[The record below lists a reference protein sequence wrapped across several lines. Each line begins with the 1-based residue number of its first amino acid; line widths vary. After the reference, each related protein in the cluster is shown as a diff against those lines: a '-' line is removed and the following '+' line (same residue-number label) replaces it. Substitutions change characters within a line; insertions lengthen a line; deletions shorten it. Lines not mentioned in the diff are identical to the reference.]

1 MIAKRDL
8 KAVGYVRVSTDE
20 QAKEGVSLDMQEARI
35 RAFCEAKDWQLLRLY
50 RDEGVSGK
58 NLDRP
63 SIQTLIHD
71 LKSNG
76 VDVVVILKLDRLTRS
91 IRDLGNLIED
101 LFGGVALASVAE
113 GFDSSTAAGE
123 MVMNLLGT
131 VAQWERKVIGERT
144 KDALDHKAAR
154 GEWRGRI
161 PFGFRIND
169 GGQLEEDPEQMKTIQ
184 AVKRSRRRSGTS
196 YPKLA
201 KQYGLSVGT
210 VHKLCNTDLRT
221 LRSEALRDGIRIDGE
236 A

>member
-1 MIAKRDL
+1 MTKDGGR
-8 KAVGYVRVSTDE
+8 AVGYIRVSTQE
-20 QAKEGVSLDMQEARI
+20 QAQEGFSLDVQEARI
-35 RAFCEAKDWQLLRLY
+35 VAYCQAKGWDLLRVY
-50 RDEGVSGK
+50 RDEGLSGK

-63 SIQTLIHD
+63 GVQAMLGD
-71 LKSNG
+71 LKGNG
-76 VDVVVILKLDRLTRS
+76 VDVVVVLKLDRLTRS

-144 KDALDHKAAR
+144 KSALDYKATL

-161 PFGFRIND
+161 PFGFKVAED
-169 GGQLEEDPEQMKTIQ
+169 GKLAEDADALKTIQ
-184 AVKRSRRRSGTS
+184 AIKRSRRRSGTS
-196 YPKLA
+196 IRDLA
-201 KQYGLSVGT
+201 KQYGVGVGT
-210 VHKLCNTDLRT
+210 VHKIVSTDLRV
-221 LRSEALRDGIRIDGE
+221 LRREVA